1 MGACHCYPKP
11 LYNRSNMVML
21 VNSPGCGVTCNSETT
36 NLVSGEHL
44 KDWKAVTRVI
54 YQ

>member
-11 LYNRSNMVML
+11 LYNGLNMVTL
-21 VNSPGCGVTCNSETT
+21 ENSTGCGVTCNSEIT

-44 KDWKAVTRVI
+44 KDWKVVTGVI
-54 YQ
+54 YH